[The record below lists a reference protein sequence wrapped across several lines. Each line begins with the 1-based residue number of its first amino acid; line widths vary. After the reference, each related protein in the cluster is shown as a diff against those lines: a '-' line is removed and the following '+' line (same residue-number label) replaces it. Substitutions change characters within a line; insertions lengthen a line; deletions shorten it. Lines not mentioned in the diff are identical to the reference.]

1 MELTVQSRQ
10 TSKQNSRTHINGANT
25 FKGDVPQ
32 PNFNGNEK
40 YSTTRLYADIIGVE
54 NSYSVPLKPEGPRS
68 SVTLEWKNV
77 SYAVKQRKEKK
88 TLVKSM
94 YGKALPGTMTAIMG
108 PSGAGKTT
116 LMNVLSGHYEKGYEG
131 EVQVNGWIRDT
142 ELFNRQ
148 SCYVMQDDC
157 LLPELTVRESLDMSI
172 RLRMPSL
179 QPAKR
184 AHFVNNALSRWGL
197 EDCHNTRAG
206 QLSGG
211 QRKRLSIAQEV
222 VSNPPVIFLDEPTSG
237 LDSSS
242 ALRCVSVMKSLASAG
257 HTIICS
263 IHNPSAKLFYY
274 FDMLYMISNGSCI
287 YNGSVQELLPFL
299 QTQGLNCP
307 THHNPADYI
316 TEIASGEHGD
326 VQTQLSVHFMPQG
339 VDAGSG
345 NVILSSE
352 RSITRYGGRIMT
364 RQELEDARAQH
375 RENVSYIVQFTVLL
389 RRCFLCIVRN
399 QVATHLRYAAYL
411 AFAVML
417 IALFY
422 GIGDEAA
429 RAINNLSLVILMLS
443 ILLFQSTMPTA
454 MIFPTELSVL
464 LRENRN
470 CWYKPGMY
478 YIARVLTE
486 VPFMLLGPTAMVV
499 AVYWATSQPAEL
511 WRLASVVLLCL
522 QTCSTTQG
530 LALVVSASTSAQT
543 ALFVALPAA
552 SPSFLFSGYFMPPKL
567 LHPAVAWVTQL
578 SHLHHALQGILYAL
592 YGSGRAELHCDED
605 TFCFFADPEQVLAET
620 GAEDAWLPLKFCILL
635 AMDAMYKTI
644 AYVIL
649 RWRLRLKK

>member
-1 MELTVQSRQ
+1 FIAFKRN
-10 TSKQNSRTHINGANT
+10 SKTHIDDASIFNG
-25 FKGDVPQ
+25 GVPQ
-32 PNFNGNEK
+32 RNLNGKESNG
-40 YSTTRLYADIIGVE
+40 TTRSDADSIDVE
-54 NSYSVPLKPEGPRS
+54 NGYSVPLKPEGPRS

-88 TLVKSM
+88 TLVRNM

-116 LMNVLSGHYEKGYEG
+116 LMNVLSGHYHRGYEG

-157 LLPELTVRESLDMSI
+157 LLPELTVKESLDMSI

-179 QPAKR
+179 QPDKR
-184 AHFVNNALSRWGL
+184 AHLVNDALLRWGL
-197 EDCHNTRAG
+197 EECQNTRAG
-206 QLSGG
+206 HLSGG

-274 FDMLYMISNGSCI
+274 FDTLYMISNGSCI
-287 YNGSVQELLPFL
+287 YNGSVEALLPFL
-299 QTQGLNCP
+299 QSQGLNCP

-326 VQTQLSVHFMPQG
+326 VQTQLSAHFMPQG
-339 VDAGSG
+339 VDAGYG
-345 NVILSSE
+345 NVVHSSE
-352 RSITRYGGRIMT
+352 YSVTRYGGRIMT
-364 RQELEDARAQH
+364 RRELEDARAQH
-375 RENVSYIVQFTVLL
+375 RETVNYIVQFTVLL

-399 QVATHLRYAAYL
+399 KVATHLRYAAYL
-411 AFAVML
+411 AFAAML
-417 IALFY
+417 IALFH

-429 RAINNLSLVILMLS
+429 RAINNLSLIILMLS

-464 LRENRN
+464 LREHRN

-478 YIARVLTE
+478 YLARVLTE
-486 VPFMLLGPTAMVV
+486 VPFLLLGPSTMVII
-499 AVYWATSQPAEL
+499 VYWSTSQPVEL

-552 SPSFLFSGYFMPPKL
+552 APSFIFSGYFMPPKL
-567 LHPAVAWVTQL
+567 LHPAVSWVTQL
-578 SHLHHALQGILYAL
+578 SHLHHALQGILYAI

-605 TFCFFADPEQVLAET
+605 TFCFFADPEQVLVET
-620 GAEDAWLPLKFCILL
+620 GAQDAWLPSKFGILL
-635 AMDAMYKTI
+635 AMDAFYKTI

>member
-1 MELTVQSRQ
+1 MALWAKTDQDRQLLPAEIGAKIAMELTVQSRQ

-77 SYAVKQRKEKK
+77 SYAVKQRKVQIKGPFDD
-88 TLVKSM
+88 TDM
-94 YGKALPGTMTAIMG
+94 LPDYEC
-108 PSGAGKTT
+108 S
-116 LMNVLSGHYEKGYEG
+116 EKGYEG

-274 FDMLYMISNGSCI
+274 FDM
-287 YNGSVQELLPFL
+287 
-299 QTQGLNCP
+299 
-307 THHNPADYI
+307 
-316 TEIASGEHGD
+316 
-326 VQTQLSVHFMPQG
+326 
-339 VDAGSG
+339 
-345 NVILSSE
+345 
-352 RSITRYGGRIMT
+352 
-364 RQELEDARAQH
+364 
-375 RENVSYIVQFTVLL
+375 
-389 RRCFLCIVRN
+389 
-399 QVATHLRYAAYL
+399 VATHLRYAAYL